1 MSECNSKLSLTS
13 ANGSMMTSIHCP
25 VDANDLP
32 DVVPPINALNI
43 DCPVSIDENMLN
55 RLVSS
60 INIDGGVKSEIE
72 SFASPPVDQVN
83 VSARALLMTKI
94 SHKTKKRIEMK
105 ADASNFSFSYRQI
118 SKIKAHVFNVD
129 DIRQIIDRDLARH
142 YREELGLAQECE
154 RRWISIMYFN
164 HTKQKLKC
172 LHLVAD
178 TNQDLKK
185 LLSTIQSFK
194 DLKEQIFSTYLVNL
208 LDLNEVKKSILADV
222 YGSSDKTKKQE
233 LLYEDILKY
242 CKRLDINL
250 SPNRLVQ
257 MYESSKSPQLKGL
270 GFEDFKSFVKQLRY
284 RQDLALIWKDLTGSL
299 KVMNFT
305 QFQKFMTDVQEENL
319 SELALEKLFGKFCKT
334 NEQVWTCEDFNIFLN
349 SKHMSCSREDFREE
363 GYYSHPLSDYFILS
377 SHNTYLL
384 GRQFAGESSVAGYI
398 RALQR
403 GCRCVEIDI
412 WNNSSDESLEP
423 IVNHGRTFTSGIK
436 LSDVLSTIKR
446 YAFHS
451 SNLPIILS
459 LEIHCSI
466 AAQKIAVE
474 CLRTIFGALLV
485 LAPITGGGKLP
496 SPEELKNK
504 VLVKVKKSNTQSISV
519 DESGNFMAASTST
532 TSATSTGASFSESA
546 ESFVTRSSSKSGL
559 KLRRTKASLISEE
572 LSKLGIYCQGLKFR
586 NFSLPE
592 SKTFNHCF
600 SLNEKAINSMLKDTG
615 KTESLNKHNR
625 KFFMRVY
632 PSKFR
637 LNLSNFNPII
647 YWAHGVQM
655 VATNWQTYDLGQQL
669 NEAFFDCVYGSGYVL
684 KPFELR
690 RPSIKSTM
698 RKQLKKPL
706 KKVKFEIKV
715 ISAQQLHRPLIIEA
729 LNPFVSV
736 EVFGTN
742 SLTWNDRSAKMNTK
756 LISGNGFNPVWN
768 ESFIGTF
775 TCDYELVFFKF
786 TVQTSASL
794 KEIDG
799 PKEVGVALINIF
811 DLKKGF
817 RYLRLK
823 DFCGE
828 QLLHS
833 SLFVKIDFQVM

>member
-1 MSECNSKLSLTS
+1 MSLTNS
-13 ANGSMMTSIHCP
+13 VISSPGCHADSI
-25 VDANDLP
+25 DLP
-32 DVVPPINALNI
+32 DLKTSRDISQNCDQNAVHINMTKELAALT
-43 DCPVSIDENMLN
+43 NMN
-55 RLVSS
+55 
-60 INIDGGVKSEIE
+60 DPVKSE
-72 SFASPPVDQVN
+72 VDMSTN
-83 VSARALLMTKI
+83 VDLTSISTRALLMTKI
-94 SHKTKKRIEMK
+94 SHKTKKRIELR
-105 ADASNFSFSYRQI
+105 ADASHFSFSYRQT
-118 SKIKAHVFNVD
+118 SKVKAHEFSVD

-164 HTKQKLKC
+164 HNKQRLKC

-178 TNQDLKK
+178 TSQDLKK

-194 DLKEQIFSTYLVNL
+194 DLKEQILSTYLVNL
-208 LDLNEVKKSILADV
+208 KDLNEVKRSILADV
-222 YGSSDKTKKQE
+222 HGSWDKTKKQE

-250 SPNRLVQ
+250 SPSRLVQ
-257 MYESSKSPQLKGL
+257 IYESSKSPQLRGL
-270 GFEDFKSFVKQLRY
+270 GFEEFKRFVKQLRY
-284 RQDLALIWKDLTGSL
+284 RQDLAEIWKDLTGQQ
-299 KVMNFT
+299 KVMTFE
-305 QFQKFMTDVQEENL
+305 QFEKFMIGVQKEDLTSNF
-319 SELALEKLFGKFCKT
+319 LEKLFGKFCKT
-334 NEQVWTCEDFNIFLN
+334 NEQVWTSEDFNIFLN
-349 SKHMSCSREDFREE
+349 SKHMTNICDNSNEE
-363 GYYSHPLSDYFILS
+363 GYFSHPLSDYFILS
-377 SHNTYLL
+377 SHNTYLV

-412 WNNSSDESLEP
+412 WNNGSDEFSEP

-466 AAQKIAVE
+466 AAQKIAID
-474 CLRTIFGALLV
+474 CLKTIFGALLV

-496 SPEELKNK
+496 SPGELRNR
-504 VLVKVKKSNTQSISV
+504 VIVKVKKSNTQSETV
-519 DESGNFMAASTST
+519 DESGSFTTASTNST
-532 TSATSTGASFSESA
+532 TSATSTTGASFSESA
-546 ESFVTRSSSKSGL
+546 ESVITRSSSSKNGL
-559 KLRRTKASLISEE
+559 KLRKNKANLISEE

-600 SLNEKAINSMLKDTG
+600 SLNEKAINSMLKDAG

-625 KFFMRVY
+625 KYFMRVY

-637 LNLSNFNPII
+637 LSLSNFNPII

-669 NEAFFDCVYGSGYVL
+669 NETFFDSVCGSGYVL

-690 RPSIKSTM
+690 RPSLKSTM

-706 KKVKFEIKV
+706 KEVKFEIKV
-715 ISAQQLHRPLIIEA
+715 ISAQQLHRPLIIDA

-742 SLTWNDRSAKMNTK
+742 TLLWSDRSTRINTR

-768 ESFIGTF
+768 ESFAGTF
-775 TCDYELVFFKF
+775 SCDYELVFFKF
-786 TVQTSASL
+786 TVYSSASAT
-794 KEIDG
+794 EIDA
-799 PKEVGVALINIF
+799 PKEVGIALINIF

-833 SLFVKIDFQVM
+833 SLFVKIDFDTC

>member
-1 MSECNSKLSLTS
+1 MSNL
-13 ANGSMMTSIHCP
+13 NCP
-25 VDANDLP
+25 ADTNDLLEIDP
-32 DVVPPINALNI
+32 SIDDSTNLSTVSLGVNMAQELLASMNI
-43 DCPVSIDENMLN
+43 DE
-55 RLVSS
+55 
-60 INIDGGVKSEIE
+60 GVKLEKNLILNP
-72 SFASPPVDQVN
+72 AVDH
-83 VSARALLMTKI
+83 VSVSTRALLMTKI
-94 SHKTKKRIEMK
+94 SHKTKKRIELK
-105 ADASNFSFSYRQI
+105 ADASKFSFSYRQT
-118 SKIKAHVFNVD
+118 SKIKAHEFSVD

-154 RRWISIMYFN
+154 KRWISIMYFN

-185 LLSTIQSFK
+185 LLSTIQGFK
-194 DLKEQIFSTYLVNL
+194 DLKKQILSTYLVNL
-208 LDLNEVKKSILADV
+208 KDLNEVRRSILADV

-250 SPNRLVQ
+250 SPDLLVQ
-257 MYESSKSPQLKGL
+257 IYESSKPPQLKGL

-284 RQDLALIWKDLTGSL
+284 RQDLAIIWKDLTGPL
-299 KVMNFT
+299 KVMNFE
-305 QFQKFMTDVQEENL
+305 QFRKFMLAIQKEDL
-319 SELALEKLFGKFCKT
+319 SGVALEKLFGKFCKT
-334 NEQVWTCEDFNIFLN
+334 NEQAWTSEDFNVFLN
-349 SKHMSCSREDFREE
+349 SKHMSCNREEFREQ
-363 GYYSHPLSDYFILS
+363 GYFSHPLSDYFILS

-423 IVNHGRTFTSGIK
+423 MVNHGRTFTSGIK
-436 LSDVLSTIKR
+436 LSDVLSTIRR

-466 AAQKIAVE
+466 AAQKLAIE
-474 CLRTIFGALLV
+474 CLKTIFGSLLV
-485 LAPITGGGKLP
+485 LAPITGGGRLP
-496 SPEELKNK
+496 SPGELRNK
-504 VLVKVKKSNTQSISV
+504 ILVKVKKTSVQLATV
-519 DESGNFMAASTST
+519 DESGSFTTASTTST

-546 ESFVTRSSSKSGL
+546 ESFVTRSSSTISGP
-559 KLRRTKASLISEE
+559 KLRRKKASLICEE

-600 SLNEKAINSMLKDTG
+600 SLSEKAINSMLKDSG

-637 LNLSNFNPII
+637 LSLSNFNPLI

-669 NEAFFDCVYGSGYVL
+669 NEAFFDGVCGSGYVL

-690 RPSIKSTM
+690 RPSLKSTM

-715 ISAQQLHRPLIIEA
+715 ISAQQLHRPQIIEA

-742 SLTWNDRSAKMNTK
+742 SLTWGDISTKLNTK
-756 LISGNGFNPVWN
+756 LIPGNGFNPVWN
-768 ESFIGTF
+768 EPFVGTF
-775 TCDYELVFFKF
+775 TCDYDLVFFKF
-786 TVQTSASL
+786 TVQTSASS
-794 KEIDG
+794 KGIEA
-799 PKEVGVALINIF
+799 PKELGVALVNLF

-823 DFCGE
+823 DSCGE
-828 QLLHS
+828 ELLHS
-833 SLFVKIDFQVM
+833 SLFVRIDFEVS